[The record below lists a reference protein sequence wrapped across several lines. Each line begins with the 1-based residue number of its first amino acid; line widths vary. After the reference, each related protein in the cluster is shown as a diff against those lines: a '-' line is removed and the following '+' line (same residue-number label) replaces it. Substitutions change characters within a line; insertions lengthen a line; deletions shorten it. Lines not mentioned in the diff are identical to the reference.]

1 LATYQVQTSTSMQT
15 PCKLT
20 NKSHKNSQ
28 NNYGCTSLPTL
39 PPYKISNSNAS
50 YIKIYKRKKFWDNF
64 HFCISEFSIFYLLTY
79 DEFEL
84 EILYSGR
91 VANEVHLDFFKN
103 FLWLLLVG
111 LHRICTETW
120 FAPDTLPTL
129 FATIF
134 VYN

>member
-1 LATYQVQTSTSMQT
+1 LATYQVQTSTSVQT

-39 PPYKISNSNAS
+39 PPYKISNPNAS
-50 YIKIYKRKKFWDNF
+50 YIKIYKRKKFWGNF

-84 EILYSGR
+84 AILYSGR
-91 VANEVHLDFFKN
+91 VANEVHLDFFE
-103 FLWLLLVG
+103 FFVAFVS
-111 LHRICTETW
+111 W
-120 FAPDTLPTL
+120 FAHNLHGN
-129 FATIF
+129 F
-134 VYN
+134 VCTWYVAKIICYYLCI